1 MRSSGAL
8 LATFIAVTAS
18 SIAAFKPFVDIVKV
32 ISNEAESDV
41 KLSHKLKAVKSS
53 KDAVLDA
60 PLDLSCTVG
69 DHAEIE
75 QCSWRR
81 DDGPHLYVRGGGV
94 VDGHQNV
101 VEGLTVNQTNP
112 RYEGEGICRVSQ
124 KIDY

>member
-1 MRSSGAL
+1 MRSSGAV
-8 LATFIAVTAS
+8 LATFIAVSAS
-18 SIAAFKPFVDIVKV
+18 STAAFKPIVDIVKV
-32 ISNEAESDV
+32 QSNNEADSDS
-41 KLSHKLKAVKSS
+41 KLSPKLKAVKSS
-53 KDAVLDA
+53 KDAVIDA

-112 RYEGEGICRVSQ
+112 R
-124 KIDY
+124 